1 MLIKIRFNTD
11 TLKSPDAGLPE
22 WRVLYEGAQH
32 FARHID
38 IRVPSWTTRDEIEPG
53 LWKWHMSCEGRPE
66 WDVSKEKLAIVSE

>member
-11 TLKSPDAGLPE
+11 TLKSPEASLPE
-22 WRVLYEGAQH
+22 WRVIYGGEQR

-38 IRVPSWTTRDEIEPG
+38 IRVPSWTTQDEIEPG

-66 WDVSKEKLAIVSE
+66 WDASGDRLAIVSE